1 MSAKPARAS
10 SGLLSIGQVLQR
22 LANEFEDLSPSKIRF
37 LEDQGLVTPER
48 TSSGYRKFSA
58 EHVDRIRTI
67 LTLQRDHYLP
77 LKVIRS
83 YLDDV
88 DAGRQ
93 PQLPGGN
100 LELAGPSILSTER
113 RLNRVELLDETGAS
127 RRLLLDAQQA
137 QMVPSAEPYSDQ
149 TVSVMKALVE
159 LAEFGIEPRHLRGMR
174 STAAREAA
182 LIEQAVKPIAGKRS
196 VDAKSNA
203 EATAQSLA
211 GHIQS
216 IREVLTQSA
225 LSGIT
230 Q

>member
-1 MSAKPARAS
+1 
-10 SGLLSIGQVLQR
+10 
-22 LANEFEDLSPSKIRF
+22 
-37 LEDQGLVTPER
+37 
-48 TSSGYRKFSA
+48 
-58 EHVDRIRTI
+58 
-67 LTLQRDHYLP
+67 
-77 LKVIRS
+77 
-83 YLDDV
+83 
-88 DAGRQ
+88 
-93 PQLPGGN
+93 
-100 LELAGPSILSTER
+100 
-113 RLNRVELLDETGAS
+113 
-127 RRLLLDAQQA
+127 
-137 QMVPSAEPYSDQ
+137 MVPSAEPYSDQ

-196 VDAKSNA
+196 VDAKSTA